1 MEMFRRWARRQKT
14 QFHNAST
21 TPSVCCLLMALTTTS
36 LRGFS
41 LLGPYTSWM
50 DEAKSYRQYSDI
62 GGPMNLGEGYRWNV
76 PIVTYGFDKSFL
88 EFFGSNGV
96 IAVESAV
103 SVLNKLPPAS
113 QIYLMA
119 YSTEVQHVNFLAAA
133 QNLLDLKSET

>member
-1 MEMFRRWARRQKT
+1 
-14 QFHNAST
+14 
-21 TPSVCCLLMALTTTS
+21 
-36 LRGFS
+36 
-41 LLGPYTSWM
+41 M

-103 SVLNKLPPAS
+103 SVLNNLPPAS

-133 QNLLDLKSET
+133 QNLLDLKSETLFLLLQHLGLAEPQRFAF